1 MTFGAFWWWIL
12 ACCWKSPSLSYFQF
26 ELKSFWFVYLFKLM
40 TQIRCTDFGCCW
52 SVLCDLFSHFLQK
65 WVLTVHTLLLFFAKL
80 FRSQKSQTI
89 QRKPSL
95 LPFLMARMRT
105 YEKSLRI
112 FLPKLFPPIMQV
124 GKMVNA
130 AVWWHPNPTCCQVN
144 ELFSALTVTFISLLT
159 CLSSLLPISSFW
171 WNFLNDFFNSVI

>member
-1 MTFGAFWWWIL
+1 MSRLHLTV
-12 ACCWKSPSLSYFQF
+12 
-26 ELKSFWFVYLFKLM
+26 VYGLY
-40 TQIRCTDFGCCW
+40 GW
-52 SVLCDLFSHFLQK
+52 CDTNDPLLFSL
-65 WVLTVHTLLLFFAKL
+65 WNSRCSD
-80 FRSQKSQTI
+80 RSQKSQTI

-130 AVWWHPNPTCCQVN
+130 AVW
-144 ELFSALTVTFISLLT
+144 
-159 CLSSLLPISSFW
+159 
-171 WNFLNDFFNSVI
+171 